1 MRSRR
6 TVGIFDGFLERD
18 NSLEIWHETENVTPW
33 IFFFPKLSSVFSN
46 GYNDKNER
54 QTLLSCMAQPLQ
66 EG

>member
-33 IFFFPKLSSVFSN
+33 IFFSQAFLSV
-46 GYNDKNER
+46 
-54 QTLLSCMAQPLQ
+54 
-66 EG
+66 